1 MSDPLKQS
9 ALDYHEFPQPGK
21 LGITITKPFD
31 TPAQLSLA
39 YTPGVAEPVRAIQ
52 AGIPKP
58 PIATPHWRAS
68 RCRRKCWRP
77 MAKSRYPSDS
87 TTLFPSRSIPVC
99 ANVSLNRWP
108 APR

>member
-39 YTPGVAEPVRAIQ
+39 YTPGVAEPVPQEVLAAYGQ
-52 AGIPKP
+52 
-58 PIATPHWRAS
+58 
-68 RCRRKCWRP
+68 
-77 MAKSRYPSDS
+77 KSLSFGPDYII
-87 TTLFPSRSIPVC
+87 PSRSIPVC
-99 ANVSLNRWP
+99 ANVSLNRWH